1 MEENVK
7 AYKTLKNE
15 DLACFSKI
23 KLQVQRS
30 KDDLGKTLQYFKNH
44 TYSIGNCVA
53 NVLNQ
58 KLIIENQRHKGVI
71 LPKKKVGN
79 NNRPLS
85 RPSFIKTRDHKVRNF
100 QSEKDV
106 YASILREKGTKLDE
120 SFKALQPKKRSR
132 TTSIFPY
139 LQGSNYTNTVKNRIK
154 RNKDDKWYKKQ
165 ESNHKTLFLSN
176 SNLNSS
182 KEKTLSIDKDKGKSG
197 KSFFNVFQNIDTD
210 KRVGKKGLKKIISIL
225 NNISGDARIEKN
237 LLTTQ
242 TFSTITDSGISEIKE
257 RCPKN
262 NFTKKNPFLSRD
274 MSSLIHNKHFHNTLN
289 SFNQT
294 DERVLKKDPKSRT
307 HHDIHDNFRSSN
319 FNNTQSFNK
328 YSFFSTEF
336 LKIKKEESYI
346 REKNEEL
353 IEDII
358 KTNRNRIEIDPFK
371 KEFQK
376 DIKLLDKINVSKS
389 IYIFGNNMSKPQI
402 LKEKGEN
409 IFIETDKITKISSNT
424 AYNSKDI
431 LFERFKI
438 VQNNKNPNLINFRL
452 KTKKVNNSD
461 DPDENGKD
469 KFKIVKILCNKIMK
483 RKKTIFK

>member
-1 MEENVK
+1 
-7 AYKTLKNE
+7 
-15 DLACFSKI
+15 
-23 KLQVQRS
+23 
-30 KDDLGKTLQYFKNH
+30 
-44 TYSIGNCVA
+44 
-53 NVLNQ
+53 
-58 KLIIENQRHKGVI
+58 
-71 LPKKKVGN
+71 
-79 NNRPLS
+79 
-85 RPSFIKTRDHKVRNF
+85 
-100 QSEKDV
+100 
-106 YASILREKGTKLDE
+106 
-120 SFKALQPKKRSR
+120 
-132 TTSIFPY
+132 
-139 LQGSNYTNTVKNRIK
+139 
-154 RNKDDKWYKKQ
+154 
-165 ESNHKTLFLSN
+165 
-176 SNLNSS
+176 
-182 KEKTLSIDKDKGKSG
+182 
-197 KSFFNVFQNIDTD
+197 
-210 KRVGKKGLKKIISIL
+210 
-225 NNISGDARIEKN
+225 
-237 LLTTQ
+237 
-242 TFSTITDSGISEIKE
+242 
-257 RCPKN
+257 
-262 NFTKKNPFLSRD
+262 